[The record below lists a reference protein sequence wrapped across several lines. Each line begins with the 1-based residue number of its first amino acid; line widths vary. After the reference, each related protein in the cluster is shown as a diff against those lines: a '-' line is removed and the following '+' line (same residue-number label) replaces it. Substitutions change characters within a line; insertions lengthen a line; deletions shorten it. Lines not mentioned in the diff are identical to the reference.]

1 MIDVNL
7 LGPLYF
13 VRIAVA
19 YLKHN
24 KQPTDDKSILLCSS
38 VAGFC
43 DSPGLFAYGVR
54 KSPPTNQSNNSK
66 IAQTY

>member
-7 LGPLYF
+7 VGPLYF

-24 KQPTDDKSILLCSS
+24 KQPTDDKSILLFSS

-54 KSPPTNQSNNSK
+54 KSPH
-66 IAQTY
+66 